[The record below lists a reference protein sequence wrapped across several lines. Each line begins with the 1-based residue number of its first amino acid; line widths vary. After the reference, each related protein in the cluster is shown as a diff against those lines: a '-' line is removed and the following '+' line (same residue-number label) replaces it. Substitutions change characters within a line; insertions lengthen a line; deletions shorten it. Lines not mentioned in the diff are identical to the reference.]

1 MLSVTGGQGEPSR
14 RSENGIWVVLNKV
27 KLLKWRQSL
36 ASDAIRRE
44 TTKVSMSN
52 FSPHLY
58 FFPSPSEW
66 LESSFSFMAIKYF
79 ILICSLVI
87 HFLRTL

>member
-1 MLSVTGGQGEPSR
+1 MAED
-14 RSENGIWVVLNKV
+14 GIWVLLNKV

-44 TTKVSMSN
+44 TTKVSMSYS
-52 FSPHLY
+52 FPHLY

-66 LESSFSFMAIKYF
+66 SESSFSFMAIKYF
-79 ILICSLVI
+79 VLMCSLVI
-87 HFLRTL
+87 HFLRTV